1 MAITFPCM
9 LHGCVSQSHRS
20 NRIASLESHR
30 IARIASHRSNRSQG
44 IARWNRSLAG
54 CLTLLDR
61 SLLARPVALAPTPAD
76 VLSGSAVVLV
86 GSQVCCAVRL
96 RSPILRR
103 SRSRAPPARVAA
115 WLPSGEL
122 VCAAPCGTRRCV
134 SSTNRWPKHIKSSAR
149 GTHISTRCR
158 ASSLRSPRNYSPP
171 LTIWAK
177 NDARP
182 PSLWQGLRLP
192 LRESHCEE
200 RIRLESLHEIALENA
215 KAQAAAAR
223 AQDRLELERLLALT
237 KRLRSERDQARA
249 DALRYCEERN
259 TLRKTVAELRLRQSE
274 AAVRDAARVRLSFP
288 DAE

>member
-1 MAITFPCM
+1 M
-9 LHGCVSQSHRS
+9 LHGCISQSHRS

-54 CLTLLDR
+54 CLALLVR

-76 VLSGSAVVLV
+76 VLFGLGGRV
-86 GSQVCCAVRL
+86 GGQPGLL
-96 RSPILRR
+96 RSTSTFSHPTTEPLAGAAGSRRRLASKRRARVRR
-103 SRSRAPPARVAA
+103 SVRDAEVRELDKSLAEAHQKLSERNAHINSLSSKFFEISQELQSALDDLGQERRSAAITLART
-115 WLPSGEL
+115 E
-122 VCAAPCGTRRCV
+122 
-134 SSTNRWPKHIKSSAR
+134 
-149 GTHISTRCR
+149 
-158 ASSLRSPRNYSPP
+158 AS
-171 LTIWAK
+171 
-177 NDARP
+177 
-182 PSLWQGLRLP
+182 

-288 DAE
+288 GAE